1 MHMYMHVYME
11 HPSISGNTNNISV
24 FKRFLNF
31 MLSLTHQVGFPKDQL
46 YRSLGGCVG
55 DSGAGLV
62 ENVEGKRLNGLFTD
76 LLVGAVG
83 KGMDQR
89 ENGILEEW
97 ERERERERER
107 EKV

>member
-1 MHMYMHVYME
+1 
-11 HPSISGNTNNISV
+11 
-24 FKRFLNF
+24 

-46 YRSLGGCVG
+46 YRSLGSCVG
-55 DSGAGLV
+55 DSGARLI
-62 ENVEGKRLNGLFTD
+62 ENVEGKCLNGLFTD

-97 ERERERERER
+97 GKGRGRERER